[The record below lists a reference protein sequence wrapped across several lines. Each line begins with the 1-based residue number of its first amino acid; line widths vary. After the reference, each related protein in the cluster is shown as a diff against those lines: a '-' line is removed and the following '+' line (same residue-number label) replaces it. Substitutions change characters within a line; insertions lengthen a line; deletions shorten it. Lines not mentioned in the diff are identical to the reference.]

1 MRRFLKI
8 FLPILLV
15 VIVGGGFA
23 FYWFV
28 VRSDAKPKATITAT
42 KVTPGGSP
50 DGTWTLATGDGRS
63 FVGYRVQEQFA
74 VATVESTATGRT
86 SDVTGTIRIAG
97 TTVDGVSVKANLTTL
112 TSDRPQ
118 RDRQIKSRGL
128 QTNTFPEATFTQTA
142 PATLP
147 HVPGAGETIDVPVTG
162 DLTLHGVT
170 KRVTVAAQGRFD
182 GRSVQVVAHVPIV
195 FSDYRIEAPSIG
207 GFVSVRD
214 RGELELQLFFARGP
228 APSTPSS

>member
-8 FLPILLV
+8 LLPILLV

-23 FYWFV
+23 FYWYV
-28 VRSDAKPKATITAT
+28 VRSDAKPKAAITAT
-42 KVTPGGSP
+42 KVTPGGSL
-50 DGTWTLATGDGRS
+50 DGTWTLSSGDSRS

-74 VATVESTATGRT
+74 AATIESTATGRT
-86 SDVTGTIRIAG
+86 SDVTGTIRVAG
-97 TTVDGVSVKANLTTL
+97 TTVDGVSVTANLTTL
-112 TSDRPQ
+112 KSDKDR
-118 RDRQIKSRGL
+118 RDQTIKSRGL

-142 PATLP
+142 PVTLP
-147 HVPGAGETIDVPVTG
+147 RVPGPGETIDVPITG

-170 KRVTVAAQGRFD
+170 KRVTVPAEGRWD
-182 GRSVQVVAHVPIV
+182 GRSVQVVAHVPIL
-195 FSDYRIEAPSIG
+195 FSDYQIEAPSIG

-214 RGELELQLFFARGP
+214 RGELELQLFFERGS